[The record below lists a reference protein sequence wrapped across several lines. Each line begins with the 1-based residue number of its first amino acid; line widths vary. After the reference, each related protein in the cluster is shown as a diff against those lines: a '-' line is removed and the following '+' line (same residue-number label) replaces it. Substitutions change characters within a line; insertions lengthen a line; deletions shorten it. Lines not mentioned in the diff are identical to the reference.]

1 MIPSETIQCQ
11 FFQEWQALTSSD
23 EVIQGAGFTVKSSK
37 FDFFFGRVTST
48 PTNTRRSLDNLRDL
62 RTLGIDEASGGKE
75 KLLEIFAAG
84 LNAPEVAGDRKIN
97 EYGANISRKVEL
109 RGGEKPGAIV
119 VRYFYPEGDLNGNP
133 QVTSIVPLIY
143 Q

>member
-1 MIPSETIQCQ
+1 M
-11 FFQEWQALTSSD
+11 TSID
-23 EVIQGAGFTVKSSK
+23 KVIQGAGFTIKSSK

-48 PTNTRRSLDNLRDL
+48 STNTRRSLDNLRDL
-62 RTLGIDEASGGKE
+62 ITLGIDEASGGKE
-75 KLLEIFAAG
+75 KLLQIFAEG
-84 LNAPEVAGDRKIN
+84 LNAPEVEDDRKVN
-97 EYGANISRKVEL
+97 EYGTNISRKVEL

-119 VRYFYPEGDLNGNP
+119 VRYFYAESNLDLNP

>member
-11 FFQEWQALTSSD
+11 FFQEWQPLTSID
-23 EVIQGAGFTVKSSK
+23 KVIQGAGFTIKSSK

-75 KLLEIFAAG
+75 KLLQIFAEG
-84 LNAPEVAGDRKIN
+84 LNAPEVEDDRKVN
-97 EYGANISRKVEL
+97 EYGTNISRKVEL

-119 VRYFYPEGDLNGNP
+119 VRYFYVESNLDLNP

>member
-1 MIPSETIQCQ
+1 M
-11 FFQEWQALTSSD
+11 TSND

-62 RTLGIDEASGGKE
+62 RTLGIEEASGGKE
-75 KLLEIFAAG
+75 QLLEIFAEG
-84 LNAPEVAGDRKIN
+84 LNAPEVEGDRKIN
-97 EYGANISRKVEL
+97 EYGENISRKVEL

-119 VRYFYPEGDLNGNP
+119 VRYFYPEGDLDANP

>member
-1 MIPSETIQCQ
+1 M
-11 FFQEWQALTSSD
+11 TSSD

-62 RTLGIDEASGGKE
+62 RTLGIDEVSGGKE
-75 KLLEIFAAG
+75 KLLEILAEG
-84 LNAPEVAGDRKIN
+84 LNAPEVEGDRTIN

-119 VRYFYPEGDLNGNP
+119 VRYFYPEGDLDANP